1 VQLKDKW
8 RNLVKFRHITPD
20 ETLTLQPK
28 TSGPWHKK
36 YSAAAVAAAAAAA
49 AGQR

>member
-20 ETLTLQPK
+20 ETLQLQPK

-36 YSAAAVAAAAAAA
+36 YSAAVAAAAV
-49 AGQR
+49 GQR